1 MLQVDR
7 INQNTLRVRMDA
19 AELKKRGITMLDLLG
34 NKSDIQKFF
43 YSILEEVD
51 KDHLFAGT
59 DAVTFQ
65 VMPNGN
71 GLELL
76 ISKVNGAAGSFMQPA
91 GPAPVAQPQVPTIV
105 KDNRRVYK
113 LKSIDAAAA
122 LAESLQVSD
131 LAASLYKQ
139 GGCYYMEL
147 AFLDDNYAEMQPQ
160 DAWAIANEFG
170 EGMTNQEFSTIKNS
184 AKCLLPQDALASL
197 RSYFS

>member
-34 NKSDIQKFF
+34 NKADIQKFF

-76 ISKVNGAAGSFMQPA
+76 ISKVNGQGKLGNLGQALSKR
-91 GPAPVAQPQVPTIV
+91 PAPKPAIV
-105 KDNRRVYK
+105 KDNRRVFR
-113 LKSIDAAAA
+113 LNRIDDVAGLAA
-122 LAESLQVSD
+122 SLQVSD
-131 LAASLYKQ
+131 LAASLYKADGQ
-139 GGCYYMEL
+139 YYLDL
-147 AFLDDNYAEMQPQ
+147 AFLSDNYAELQPQ
-160 DAWAIANEFG
+160 DAWAIANEYG
-170 EGMTNQEFSTIKNS
+170 EGMSQQTFAKIKAG
-184 AKCLLPQDALASL
+184 AKCLIPQDALHMI
-197 RSYFS
+197 RTYFH

>member
-76 ISKVNGAAGSFMQPA
+76 ISKVGASNMQPA
-91 GPAPVAQPQVPTIV
+91 SPAPSNQQSTIV
-105 KDNRRVYK
+105 KDNRRVYR
-113 LKSIDAAAA
+113 LNSIDAAAA
-122 LAESLQVSD
+122 LAESLKVSD

-139 GGCYYMEL
+139 GGIYYMEL
-147 AFLDDNYAEMQPQ
+147 AFLDDNYEEMQPQ

-170 EGMTNQEFSTIKNS
+170 EGMTNQEFVSIKRN

>member
-76 ISKVNGAAGSFMQPA
+76 ISKVNGGAGSFMQPA
-91 GPAPVAQPQVPTIV
+91 SPAPAAQPQTIV

-113 LKSIDAAAA
+113 LHSIDAAAA
-122 LAESLQVSD
+122 LANSLKVSD

-139 GGCYYMEL
+139 GGNYYLEL

-170 EGMTNQEFSTIKNS
+170 EGMTSQEFSTIKNS

>member
-1 MLQVDR
+1 MQVDR

-76 ISKVNGAAGSFMQPA
+76 ISKVNGGAGAFNQQPA
-91 GPAPVAQPQVPTIV
+91 PAPVSTQAIV
-105 KDNRRVYK
+105 KDNRRVFK
-113 LKSIDAAAA
+113 LASLEAVIA
-122 LAESLQVSD
+122 LADSLQVQD
-131 LAASLYKQ
+131 LAASLYKS
-139 GGCYYMEL
+139 GRDYYLEL
-147 AFLDDNYAEMQPQ
+147 AFLDDNYAEMKPQ

-170 EGMTNQEFSTIKNS
+170 EGMSDQEFTDIKTT